1 MSNIGLIDVDGHNFP
16 NFALMKIA
24 AYHKS
29 KDDKVEW
36 ANIGTYE
43 RTYFSKIF
51 SFSPDFIAGG
61 GHSKLAILMIFN
73 PVMDFYAVL
82 ILIIKNNLKDLYHNL
97 LKN

>member
-36 ANIGTYE
+36 ANRRWTFKTCDFNDFQPRNGFLCSS
-43 RTYFSKIF
+43 YF
-51 SFSPDFIAGG
+51 
-61 GHSKLAILMIFN
+61 
-73 PVMDFYAVL
+73 
-82 ILIIKNNLKDLYHNL
+82 NNKE
-97 LKN
+97 